1 MDPLILFQAKTR
13 RKPQG
18 IAHKY
23 YTGAGVTDNLTPQTY
38 LYFKIVIYIW
48 TFKFLSFKNNTSSML
63 QSFSKTTHL
72 LIYFSLRYF

>member
-13 RKPQG
+13 RKPLG

-38 LYFKIVIYIW
+38 WYFKIVIYIW
-48 TFKFLSFKNNTSSML
+48 PLNFLSFKNNTSSML
-63 QSFSKTTHL
+63 QSYPKTTS
-72 LIYFSLRYF
+72 Y